1 MPNLDPFPDVTADE
15 FGAIAAAE
23 STTPLRGRPFPLAP
37 VLVRILA
44 IVFDPIGRLSGFV
57 RGDVD
62 EASANVVVD
71 DEEEDEEE
79 EENNPPPEERKKK
92 RAALAHLEAEMPK
105 KGKGVPAVNTV
116 WDVDSSPERRPRTK
130 SQAAS

>member
-23 STTPLRGRPFPLAP
+23 SSTPLRGRPFPLAP

-44 IVFDPIGRLSGFV
+44 IVFVPIGRLSGFV

-71 DEEEDEEE
+71 DEEDEDDPLLLVLVVESDGREGKNGGCGEEARVVVLCGS
-79 EENNPPPEERKKK
+79 ER
-92 RAALAHLEAEMPK
+92 
-105 KGKGVPAVNTV
+105 GC
-116 WDVDSSPERRPRTK
+116 
-130 SQAAS
+130 

>member
-1 MPNLDPFPDVTADE
+1 MSWSSVGRCEVPNLDPFPDVTADE

-44 IVFDPIGRLSGFV
+44 IGFVPIGRLSGFV

-71 DEEEDEEE
+71 DEEEDEDEPCADGTPRE
-79 EENNPPPEERKKK
+79 GTTRLSRKT
-92 RAALAHLEAEMPK
+92 RWE
-105 KGKGVPAVNTV
+105 V
-116 WDVDSSPERRPRTK
+116 S
-130 SQAAS
+130 